1 VGCPRNGLDG
11 RTAFEETKPQALL
24 VKAWDMIR
32 SSSLPRRALLTA
44 AMALLATPAF
54 ARSAKKE
61 KGKDGKEG
69 EAAPDPVIKLQS
81 MALPIIVDGRLINY
95 VFLQS
100 SITLKPDV
108 PLTVFEGKEPMLRDA
123 VVREAHSKPFTRP
136 DSYVALDEPRL
147 KASILRETN
156 SLIGPGKVALVTI
169 VKQTPRNFIPPPPK
183 PGAPGTNKPAPVQER
198 GDPNIVP

>member
-1 VGCPRNGLDG
+1 MTRP
-11 RTAFEETKPQALL
+11 
-24 VKAWDMIR
+24 
-32 SSSLPRRALLTA
+32 SSMPRRAVLTA

-61 KGKDGKEG
+61 KKEGKEG

-81 MALPIIVDGRLINY
+81 MALPVIVDGRLINY

-123 VVREAHSKPFTRP
+123 VVREAHGKPFTRP
-136 DSYVALDEPRL
+136 DSYVALDETRL

-169 VKQTPRNFIPPPPK
+169 VKQTPRNFIAPPPK
-183 PGAPGTNKPAPVQER
+183 PGAPGTKTPAPVQER